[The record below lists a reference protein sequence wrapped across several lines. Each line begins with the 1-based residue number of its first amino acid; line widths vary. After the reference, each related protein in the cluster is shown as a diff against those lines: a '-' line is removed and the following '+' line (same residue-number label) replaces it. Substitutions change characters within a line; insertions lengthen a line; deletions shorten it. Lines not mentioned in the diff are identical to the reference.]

1 MIVVAPTEVAPL
13 DADSVTTEVIR
24 AIVELEGGTN
34 VDVGE
39 KKVLEEGVKSD
50 EEVAK
55 VVGGVDDEKV
65 GEVKGTVGCDQRSS
79 RQSFTSSIPDELD
92 MSNLAFKKLWGRIGS
107 AFDKE

>member
-24 AIVELEGGTN
+24 ATVELEGGTN

-65 GEVKGTVGCDQRSS
+65 GEVKGT
-79 RQSFTSSIPDELD
+79 DELD
-92 MSNLAFKKLWGRIGS
+92 MSNLTFKVCWGWIGS